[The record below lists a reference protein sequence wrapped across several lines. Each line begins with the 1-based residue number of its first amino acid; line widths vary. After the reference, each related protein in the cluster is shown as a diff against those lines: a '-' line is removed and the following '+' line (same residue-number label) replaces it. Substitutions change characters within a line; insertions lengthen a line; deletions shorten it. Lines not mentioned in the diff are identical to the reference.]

1 MGYPYG
7 QPGNSGYGPYPGPGY
22 PQPGYPQAGYP
33 QPGTPPR
40 KPGGGTAITA
50 GVLATIHGLLG
61 LLETVAGSIETRQ
74 DRHDGYSDAGG
85 VVLLIVVAV
94 FTGLYLCGAIL
105 FFFRRRVGRYLII
118 GASGLI
124 LLGGVGA
131 MVYSLAAGHFTNH
144 SVAVYAYVTI
154 LIVLVLESL
163 TLGLAAAS
171 STGRWIA
178 ARTAAPVFHHQPAT
192 GYAQQPYPPH

>member
-7 QPGNSGYGPYPGPGY
+7 QPGHSGYGPYPQPGY
-22 PQPGYPQAGYP
+22 PQPGYAQAGYP

-61 LLETVAGSIETRQ
+61 LLVTVVGSIETRQ
-74 DRHDGYSDAGG
+74 DRHDGYSDSSEI
-85 VVLLIVVAV
+85 VTLLVVAV

-118 GASGLI
+118 GTSGLT
-124 LLGGVGA
+124 LLGGVGG
-131 MVYSLAAGHFTNH
+131 MVYSLAAGNFTDH
-144 SVAVYAYVTI
+144 SDVVYAYVTI
-154 LIVLVLESL
+154 LIVLVFESL
-163 TLGLAAAS
+163 TLGLAAVR

-178 ARTAAPVFHHQPAT
+178 ARTAASTLHPQLAI
-192 GYAQQPYPPH
+192 GYAPQQYPPH